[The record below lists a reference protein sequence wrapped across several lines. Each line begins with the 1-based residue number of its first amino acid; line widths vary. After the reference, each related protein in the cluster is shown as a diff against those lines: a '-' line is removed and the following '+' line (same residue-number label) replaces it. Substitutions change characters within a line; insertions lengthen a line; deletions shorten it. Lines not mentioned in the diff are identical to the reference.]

1 MLSLECSAKNL
12 PTIPAMVRGQ
22 EIPLRQWW
30 AQKKDPFQHQE
41 WGESNGAVCWEGPG
55 PRARISAAGCRHV
68 GRLLP
73 VITLFISFPCFR
85 LSHRFSWQLSTT
97 LTTVLSTALP
107 QIPYIQT
114 FKLQTFKDPIT
125 SAGSRVWLHCHV
137 CVACTRGCA
146 FVYFTVQCSR
156 EDSSTTSLFQAQ
168 DVWKPDQKQEYMAH
182 CMRWAP
188 SLTSLDTET
197 NWTWIQSWKGTHS
210 YSK

>member
-73 VITLFISFPCFR
+73 VITLFISFPHFR
-85 LSHRFSWQLSTT
+85 LSHRFSWQLSTMLSNSPVNSTTANPLHTNLQVANFQRPNHVSWFTCLAT
-97 LTTVLSTALP
+97 L
-107 QIPYIQT
+107 
-114 FKLQTFKDPIT
+114 
-125 SAGSRVWLHCHV
+125 SRVCSLYKRLCF
-137 CVACTRGCA
+137 CILYC
-146 FVYFTVQCSR
+146 TVQ
-156 EDSSTTSLFQAQ
+156 
-168 DVWKPDQKQEYMAH
+168 
-182 CMRWAP
+182 
-188 SLTSLDTET
+188 
-197 NWTWIQSWKGTHS
+197 
-210 YSK
+210 